1 MSRALLLTFLGLV
14 AALGLGY
21 VYRQRVMRTAVQAT
35 SAQTQETQ
43 MTSEKIK
50 LPSGLVYE
58 IQQEGSGVAP
68 QNGNQ
73 VTVHYT
79 GWLDKEGQPSTKFD
93 SSRDRGTP
101 FTFIIGKGMV
111 IKGWDEGVLTMKIGE
126 KRRLYIPA
134 NLAYGARGVPGAI
147 PPNAGLI
154 FDVELFGVK

>member
-1 MSRALLLTFLGLV
+1 MARALLLTFVGLV

-21 VYRQRVMRTAVQAT
+21 VYRQRMMHSSNQTAST
-35 SAQTQETQ
+35 QTQGTA

-58 IQQEGSGVAP
+58 IQQEGSGATP

-79 GWLDKEGQPSTKFD
+79 GWLDKDGQPSTKFD

-126 KRRLYIPA
+126 KRRLFIPA
-134 NLAYGARGVPGAI
+134 NLAYGARGVPGVI
-147 PPNAGLI
+147 PPNWR
-154 FDVELFGVK
+154 